1 MMTFPDDDFRWRTIL
16 RPPAPPAHLAA
27 SVVASIRERDA
38 ARGGVPRFDIAATA
52 AGIVRLRPGTGAT
65 HAESPAARHHAER
78 ARRELA
84 DYFGGLRSY
93 FTVPVD
99 LSPIA
104 PFQRAVLDAAQD
116 IPFGDV
122 RSYSWIAETIGSPK
136 AVRAVGTALGRNPVP
151 IVIPC
156 HRVLRSDGALGG
168 YAFGLDM
175 KRRFLELEHETPAL
189 VGSTTAR
196 VVCRHGCS
204 GERRIAERNRVV
216 FASVAEARSAGYRP
230 CKMCLGKSLPSVA
243 TRV

>member
-1 MMTFPDDDFRWRTIL
+1 MISRDDDFRWRTIL
-16 RPPAPPAHLAA
+16 RPPTPPADLAA
-27 SVVASIRERDA
+27 SVVASVRERGA
-38 ARGGVPRFDIAATA
+38 ARGGVPQFDIAATA
-52 AGIVRLRPGTGAT
+52 SGIVRLRPGTGAT
-65 HAESPAARHHAER
+65 QADSAPARDLAER

-99 LSPIA
+99 LSPLA
-104 PFQRAVLDAAQD
+104 PFQRAVLHAARE

-151 IVIPC
+151 IVVPC

-189 VGSTTAR
+189 VGSATAH
-196 VVCRHGCS
+196 VVCRHGCP
-204 GERRIAERNRVV
+204 GERRIAERNRIV
-216 FASVAEARSAGYRP
+216 FASVDEARSAGYRP
-230 CKMCLGKSLPSVA
+230 CKRCSP
-243 TRV
+243 R